1 MDFHLIGPNLISGNM
16 PDPMPIR
23 AIRGAITAPENT
35 REAILEAS
43 SELLQTIIET
53 NDLHPN
59 EVIAATF
66 SVTQDLSRAYPAEA
80 ARRLGWAEAALMCVQ
95 EMQVEGALA
104 MCIRVRVLIEKNLA
118 QAEIKHQYM
127 RGAADLRKD
136 WQEEQR

>member
-1 MDFHLIGPNLISGNM
+1 
-16 PDPMPIR
+16 MPIR

-43 SELLQTIIET
+43 SELLQAIIEA

-95 EMQVEGALA
+95 EMQLEGALDH
-104 MCIRVRVLIEKNLA
+104 CIRVRVLWEPDRL
-118 QAEIKHQYM
+118 QSEVKHRYM

-136 WQEEQR
+136 LAGN